1 MKIPRNLNGYKLFS
15 ALGIFLLGLEFLA
28 IILTLLGI
36 FYWPILAIFL
46 LLGLLALIVLF
57 FHNRKVL
64 NNLQFIILSLISILV
79 IVYFS
84 FHAEPS
90 VFSGRDQGSFSE
102 AAARLSQNHK
112 LPFETTSS
120 REFFGI
126 YGPGTALNYPGFNYT
141 QDGKLVTHFSLG
153 YTAWLAVF
161 YSLFGLLGYS
171 IANGILF
178 FIFLLSFFA
187 MVKIHSNQ
195 RTAWFGLLLT
205 LSTFTF
211 SWFLKL
217 TLGENLA
224 LGFVWF
230 ALLETS
236 LFLKYRDQFFLLT
249 ALSTFLL
256 LAFTRLEAWTLL
268 FMLGATLFALQR
280 KEKTIFSK
288 VEKQKIFWLLGI
300 FLLSYL
306 ATLKINSQFYLSSLK
321 GLVHSFSFES
331 ASLGTIPTLIY
342 LGKIFNYYGILIF
355 LIIEVLGLL
364 YFLRKKNY
372 SILVPFILTIPLL
385 IYIVHPGISPDHP
398 WMLRR
403 FSFAIIPMGIFYTAL
418 LINQLFAKKIYFL
431 TLSALFVATS
441 LIFSLSLMNFSEN
454 KQLLAQTKSLSEN
467 FSDTDLVL
475 IDQLASGD
483 GWSMISAPMNFLY
496 GKQTAYFFNPSDL
509 DKINTKKFTNVY
521 LIIPDESLTLYEKF
535 GLLEK
540 LILQK
545 EYQIERKYLVVPDLS
560 QDSVL
565 SRSLPFESQTL
576 TKGNIYLLKR

>member
-1 MKIPRNLNGYKLFS
+1 MKIPHNLNGYKLFS
-15 ALGIFLLGLEFLA
+15 ALGIFFLGLEFLA

-36 FYWPILAIFL
+36 FYWPILAIFIL
-46 LLGLLALIVLF
+46 IGLLALTVLF
-57 FHNRKVL
+57 FHNRKAL
-64 NNLQFIILSLISILV
+64 NNLQLVILSLFSILA
-79 IVYFS
+79 IAYFS

-126 YGPGTALNYPGFNYT
+126 YGPGTALNYPGFNYN
-141 QDGKLVTHFSLG
+141 QEGELITHFSIG
-153 YTAWLAVF
+153 YIAWLAVF
-161 YSLFGLLGYS
+161 YSLFGLAGYP

-187 MVKIHSNQ
+187 LVKIHGNQ
-195 RTAWFGLLLT
+195 RTAWFGLFLT

-230 ALLETS
+230 ALLEIS
-236 LFLKYRDQFFLLT
+236 LFLKYRDQVFFFA
-249 ALSTFLL
+249 ALSTLL
-256 LAFTRLEAWTLL
+256 LLTFTRLEAWALL
-268 FMLGATLFALQR
+268 FMLGGILFVLKK
-280 KEKTIFSK
+280 KEKALFLK

-306 ATLKINSQFYLSSLK
+306 ATIKINSQFYISSLK

-331 ASLGTIPTLIY
+331 NGLSAISALVY
-342 LGKIFNYYGILIF
+342 LGKIFNYYGILIL
-355 LIIEVLGLL
+355 LIIEALGLL

-372 SILVPFILTIPLL
+372 SILIPFFITTPLL
-385 IYIVHPGISPDHP
+385 IYIVHSGISPDHP

-418 LINQLFAKKIYFL
+418 LINQLFVKKIYFF
-431 TLSALFVATS
+431 TLSTVFIITN
-441 LIFSLSLMNFSEN
+441 LIFSLPLMNFSEN
-454 KQLLAQTKSLSEN
+454 EQLLAQTKSLSES
-467 FSDTDLVL
+467 FSNTDLVL
-475 IDQLASGD
+475 IDRLASGD
-483 GWSMISAPMNFLY
+483 GWSMIGAPMNFLY
-496 GKQTAYFFNPSDL
+496 GKQAVYFFNPADL
-509 DKINTKKFTNVY
+509 DKIDTKKFTNVY
-521 LIIPDESLTLYEKF
+521 LIIPNESLALYEKF
-535 GLLEK
+535 DLLEK
-540 LILQK
+540 LIPQK
-545 EYQIERKYLVVPDLS
+545 EYQIERKHLVVPDLS
-560 QDSVL
+560 QDSIL

-576 TKGNIYLLKR
+576 TKGKVYLLKR

>member
-1 MKIPRNLNGYKLFS
+1 
-15 ALGIFLLGLEFLA
+15 
-28 IILTLLGI
+28 
-36 FYWPILAIFL
+36 
-46 LLGLLALIVLF
+46 
-57 FHNRKVL
+57 
-64 NNLQFIILSLISILV
+64 
-79 IVYFS
+79 
-84 FHAEPS
+84 
-90 VFSGRDQGSFSE
+90 
-102 AAARLSQNHK
+102 
-112 LPFETTSS
+112 
-120 REFFGI
+120 
-126 YGPGTALNYPGFNYT
+126 
-141 QDGKLVTHFSLG
+141 
-153 YTAWLAVF
+153 
-161 YSLFGLLGYS
+161 
-171 IANGILF
+171 
-178 FIFLLSFFA
+178 
-187 MVKIHSNQ
+187 
-195 RTAWFGLLLT
+195 
-205 LSTFTF
+205 
-211 SWFLKL
+211 
-217 TLGENLA
+217 
-224 LGFVWF
+224 
-230 ALLETS
+230 
-236 LFLKYRDQFFLLT
+236 
-249 ALSTFLL
+249 
-256 LAFTRLEAWTLL
+256 
-268 FMLGATLFALQR
+268 MLGATLFALQR